1 LISLPVFSRKGT
13 FFWLLRTLVT
23 VRWSFF
29 LVTLLLGLRAGSALA
44 VAIWIPVVFVAIL
57 LHECGHALAAR
68 HYRQQPRIEL
78 HAMGGVTKW
87 AWLDELR
94 WRDRIVISLAGPAA
108 GFMLA
113 ALIVAASVGWAGE
126 VSAAALIARRQM
138 LWVTVAWGGF
148 NLLPLMPM
156 DGGQALA
163 EFLEHRMG
171 RDPGRLLARKV
182 SVVTGAAGFV
192 VGATFN
198 EAWIALVCALFALD
212 NYQRMR
218 GQPGFDLPA

>member
-1 LISLPVFSRKGT
+1 LISLPVLSRKGI

-29 LVTLLLGLRAGSALA
+29 LVSVLLGLRAGSATA
-44 VAIWIPVVFVAIL
+44 VALWVPIVFIAIL
-57 LHECGHALAAR
+57 LHECGHAIAAR
-68 HYRQQPRIEL
+68 HYRQQPQIEL

-94 WRDRIVISLAGPAA
+94 WWERIVISLAGPGA
-108 GFMLA
+108 GFVLGAAILA
-113 ALIVAASVGWAGE
+113 VE
-126 VSAAALIARRQM
+126 VWWPVELSRPMLIARREL
-138 LWVTVAWGGF
+138 LWATFAWGGF

-156 DGGQALA
+156 DGGKALA

-171 RDPGRLLARKV
+171 REPGRLLARKV

-198 EAWIALVCALFALD
+198 EAWIALMCALFALD
-212 NYQRMR
+212 SYQKMR